1 MFSSNDKI
9 WSKNIGGDF
18 LEDIDVLDVDGLF
31 LCDDEDLWWVF
42 FVFLIFVS
50 CSLWFLFYFYLDLIL
65 FFYLCFIWILCF
77 YVFCKIVI

>member
-42 FVFLIFVS
+42 FCVF
-50 CSLWFLFYFYLDLIL
+50 D
-65 FFYLCFIWILCF
+65 
-77 YVFCKIVI
+77 FC

>member
-42 FVFLIFVS
+42 LCF
-50 CSLWFLFYFYLDLIL
+50 WFLLVVVCDFYFI
-65 FFYLCFIWILCF
+65 FIWI
-77 YVFCKIVI
+77 